1 MCAFLCVHTLYT
13 DYIIAKPNHSL
24 KKNSI
29 RKWKP
34 LWDSLQRARNKPKPQ
49 ADAFDVEIRAT
60 CAERSKDRTWKAG
73 RERGC
78 DALTIGCLWECQ
90 NSKHTTFSHCHS
102 TFLNALLLQRKLH
115 LQCSLRRSLSV
126 TAWCHFRKHWNHLL
140 IVSSRA
146 LFPSSR
152 HLSLIKTFI
161 SHLDISL
168 KISLRVSYANYHT
181 FTLMCKWLMI
191 SNKTQR
197 RSNTMKCLNER
208 VNIEEEH

>member
-1 MCAFLCVHTLYT
+1 MLSCVSTPFILLTLLPSLIIHWRRIPLRNGNLCGTVYNEQETS
-13 DYIIAKPNHSL
+13 PE
-24 KKNSI
+24 
-29 RKWKP
+29 
-34 LWDSLQRARNKPKPQ
+34 PQ
-49 ADAFDVEIRAT
+49 ADAFEVEIRAT

-73 RERGC
+73 RARGC
-78 DALTIGCLWECQ
+78 DALTIGCSWECQ

-208 VNIEEEH
+208 VNIEEER